1 MMKKYL
7 SLLVAAALV
16 LLFLPILLLYA
27 FPMSDETYQLSFLPD
42 DTASMPA
49 GDTEWTVYTAD
60 NQGNVI
66 PLAAH
71 TNGSY
76 TGLDYPGQT
85 IYYSRPL
92 DKKLDSPT
100 LQIAANNCAI
110 SVFLDGELLY
120 TDCPEL
126 DNRIGWLTL
135 PMLEEPR
142 SDPVV
147 LHLPLDCIGK
157 TLTIAQATPADN
169 TYASDAIYPCKVT
182 LYCGYAYESN
192 LIAASSHHL
201 IPAGLLFSL
210 AVAILIVFVW
220 SSFFGQVDI
229 GLPLLSLLAFL
240 MMSSLILHAP
250 FFIYYFGE
258 FPINLSSI
266 CFYCS
271 VTVLLGFLSC
281 RMESFRTYGLILM
294 AMQFLSVL
302 ADLWIQYKN
311 LRLARLP
318 ASISLIALLLLCM
331 LALLEWRHGSPF
343 FHKFC
348 LTLCINVGIAAG
360 AVLISAIVSPEIRL
374 LLRFPIP
381 FFLHLFMLLSFISS
395 LAATAVQTA
404 AALIRAQAERSILLA
419 REQFARSSYDSL
431 YLQTEHTMELRHDMR
446 KHLTILR
453 TLLSHQEYEQANSYV
468 DNLVAENQTIR
479 PIVRCGNQMLDII
492 LNSKLDEAMQHNVR
506 IQVLYAEAPATL
518 PLSDTELTS
527 LMMNVMDNAVHAALC
542 NNTEDRF
549 IELELRVNGQF
560 LLFRCANNAQKSES
574 HPTTKA
580 TSILSP
586 HGYGLKIINRILAR
600 YGSVSRIESDAAR
613 FQISFALPLK

>member
-1 MMKKYL
+1 MMKKYFP
-7 SLLVAAALV
+7 LLVAVALV

-27 FPMSDETYQLSFLPD
+27 LPMSDETYQLSPPTD
-42 DTASMPA
+42 DTASVQA
-49 GDTEWTVYTAD
+49 GDNAWTVYTAD
-60 NQGNVI
+60 NQGNMV
-66 PLAAH
+66 PLTAH
-71 TNGSY
+71 DKGGY

-92 DKKLDSPT
+92 YEELDSPT
-100 LQIAANNCAI
+100 LQIDANNCAV

-135 PMLEEPR
+135 PMLEEYR

-157 TLTIAQATPADN
+157 TLTIAQATPAGD
-169 TYASDAIYPCKVT
+169 THTSDAVYPCKVT

-192 LIAASSHHL
+192 LIATSSHHL
-201 IPAGLLFSL
+201 IPAALLFSL
-210 AVAILIVFVW
+210 AVAILIIFVW

-240 MMSSLILHAP
+240 MMSSLMLHAP

-258 FPINLSSI
+258 FPVNLAAI

-281 RMESFRTYGLILM
+281 RMETFRSYGLALM
-294 AMQFLSVL
+294 AVQFLSVL
-302 ADLWIQYKN
+302 ADLWIQYNDLK
-311 LRLARLP
+311 LARLP
-318 ASISLIALLLLCM
+318 ASISLIALLLLCI
-331 LALLEWRHGSPF
+331 LALLEWRQGSPF

-348 LTLCINVGIAAG
+348 LTLCICAVIAAG
-360 AVLISAIVSPEIRL
+360 AVLISAIVSPEVRL
-374 LLRFPIP
+374 LLHTPIL
-381 FFLHLFMLLSFISS
+381 FFLHLCMLLSFIGS

-453 TLLSHQEYEQANSYV
+453 TLLAHQEYEQASGYV

-492 LNSKLDEAMQHNVR
+492 LNSKLDEAMQQNVR
-506 IQVLYAEAPATL
+506 VQVLYAEAPASL

-542 NNTEDRF
+542 SSAADRF

-574 HPTTKA
+574 HPTTDA
-580 TSILSP
+580 TSVLSP

-613 FQISFALPLK
+613 FQISFALPLQ

>member
-1 MMKKYL
+1 MKTKYL
-7 SLLVAAALV
+7 SLLVAVALV

-27 FPMSDETYQLSFLPD
+27 LPMSNETVPLSAHLD
-42 DTASMPA
+42 SIASTQA
-49 GDTEWTVYTAD
+49 GNSGWTVYTAD
-60 NQGNVI
+60 SQGHTT
-66 PLAAH
+66 PLTASAQ
-71 TNGSY
+71 GGY

-85 IYYSRPL
+85 IYCSRILYEDL
-92 DKKLDSPT
+92 DNPT
-100 LQIAANNCAI
+100 LQIDAANCSV
-110 SVFLDGELLY
+110 SVFLDDTLLY

-135 PMLEEPR
+135 PMLAERR
-142 SDPVV
+142 SHAIV
-147 LHLPLDCIGK
+147 LHLPVDCTGK
-157 TLTIAQATPADN
+157 TLTIAQATPADGSN
-169 TYASDAIYPCKVT
+169 TSDAIYPCEVT
-182 LYCGYAYESN
+182 LYSGYAYESN
-192 LIAASSHHL
+192 LIAESSRHL
-201 IPAGLLFSL
+201 IPAALLFSL
-210 AVAILIVFVW
+210 AVAILIIFVW
-220 SSFFGQVDI
+220 SSFFGQLDI

-250 FFIYYFGE
+250 FFIHYFGE
-258 FPINLSSI
+258 FPINLASI

-271 VTVLLGFLSC
+271 ITVLLGFLSC
-281 RMESFRTYGLILM
+281 RMEAFRSYGLALT
-294 AMQFLSVL
+294 AAQFLSVFI
-302 ADLWIQYKN
+302 DLWLQYSN
-311 LRLARLP
+311 QRLARLP
-318 ASISLIALLLLCM
+318 ASISLIALVLLCI
-331 LALLEWRHGSPF
+331 LALLEWRRGSAF
-343 FHKFC
+343 FHMFC
-348 LTLCINVGIAAG
+348 LTLCINSIIAVGI
-360 AVLISAIVSPEIRL
+360 VLACAIFSPEIRL
-374 LLRFPIP
+374 LLHIP
-381 FFLHLFMLLSFISS
+381 LFFFLHLFMLLSFISS
-395 LAATAVQTA
+395 LEATAVRTA
-404 AALIRAQAERSILLA
+404 AALIRAHAERSILLA

-453 TLLSHQEYEQANSYV
+453 TLLSHQEYEQASNYV

-542 NNTEDRF
+542 NDVEDRF

-560 LLFRCANNAQKSES
+560 LLFRCANNAQPKTVHHETA
-574 HPTTKA
+574 TT
-580 TSILSP
+580 SVLSP

-613 FQISFALPLK
+613 FQISFALPLQ